1 LPNLRRRKSYIL
13 KVDSRSAL
21 TTDCPFAGTCYFSV
35 HLPWVASLLIQLFST
50 EEQYRRLF
58 DTNVLGAMLTIQQAL
73 KYFGPNGGSIINIS
87 SVASVSPTPGS
98 GVYAATKA
106 AVNTLTTVLGME
118 LGGRKIR
125 VNAIAPGP
133 VDTEGTRGVG
143 LIGNEVEKQLVAQT
157 LLGRLGQPADIGRI
171 AVFLASD
178 DAGWVSGAWIRASGG
193 LQ

>member
-1 LPNLRRRKSYIL
+1 
-13 KVDSRSAL
+13 
-21 TTDCPFAGTCYFSV
+21 
-35 HLPWVASLLIQLFST
+35 
-50 EEQYRRLF
+50 
-58 DTNVLGAMLTIQQAL
+58 
-73 KYFGPNGGSIINIS
+73 
-87 SVASVSPTPGS
+87 
-98 GVYAATKA
+98 
-106 AVNTLTTVLGME
+106 ME

-157 LLGRLGQPADIGRI
+157 PLGRLGQPADIGRI